1 MPLAELLLLR
11 PLRLL
16 TTTMAVQELHRPLLP
31 LRPTT
36 MAPLPGLLLPRPL
49 RLLTTTMAVQELP
62 QPIPDPVL
70 SLVTPIPAKHPLPI
84 PTDPLRTQGLPLPP
98 VLPRITAL
106 QDPLEQAITP
116 TAALRDLLATATTL
130 TIAEA
135 TPDLLTIHLTAQIA
149 PTAEATATHTPD
161 RQTTT
166 QAVLP
171 IVTQDPRTVLPT
183 AQAAEAVATHT
194 PDLPVAQAVLRA
206 AIQDLPAV
214 QAAIQEAVAPQEA
227 PSPAVVQEAMPLQE
241 EDKF

>member
-1 MPLAELLLLR
+1 
-11 PLRLL
+11 
-16 TTTMAVQELHRPLLP
+16 
-31 LRPTT
+31 
-36 MAPLPGLLLPRPL
+36 
-49 RLLTTTMAVQELP
+49 MAVQELP

-70 SLVTPIPAKHPLPI
+70 SLGTPIPAKHPLPI

-149 PTAEATATHTPD
+149 PTAEATATPTQDLLTTVAPALPTVIQDPLIALPTIQVTEAAAIHTQDLP
-161 RQTTT
+161 TV
-166 QAVLP
+166 AVLP
-171 IVTQDPRTVLPT
+171 AEDTQ
-183 AQAAEAVATHT
+183 
-194 PDLPVAQAVLRA
+194 AQAV
-206 AIQDLPAV
+206 QDLAEEV
-214 QAAIQEAVAPQEA
+214 IQEAVAPQEA